1 MRVFTVTVIGIW
13 MPFYH
18 KKVNC
23 YKTCQT
29 MTLKLFFL
37 SLEGLK
43 HVGLTNIP
51 GSVISQV
58 IMNTTAYSAV

>member
-29 MTLKLFFL
+29 MTLKLFL
-37 SLEGLK
+37 SLEGRK
-43 HVGLTNIP
+43 HVGLTYLALLYLKSP
-51 GSVISQV
+51 
-58 IMNTTAYSAV
+58 